1 MVTNTSSMPS
11 LKDIVTPNLT
21 GSEDTCEGCLA
32 SEMAVWALV
41 AKDLSTEFAHPDIW
55 LI

>member
-1 MVTNTSSMPS
+1 
-11 LKDIVTPNLT
+11 
-21 GSEDTCEGCLA
+21 LA